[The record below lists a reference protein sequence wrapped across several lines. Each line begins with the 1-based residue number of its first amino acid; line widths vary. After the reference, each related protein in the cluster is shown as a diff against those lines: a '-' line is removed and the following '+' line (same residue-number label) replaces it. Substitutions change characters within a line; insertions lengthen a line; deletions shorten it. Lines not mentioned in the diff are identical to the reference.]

1 MTFFFNVSSS
11 LLFLEL
17 LSECSDMSERTQRHI
32 ATLRKE
38 LTQTW
43 PPTTSCIS
51 CHCLSNPPT
60 SHSQYN
66 SPIHFW
72 SLILFKLTL
81 LRVAWSKTAAKT
93 TSSFFI
99 THSQANNLVL
109 SCQLI
114 CVSLLISQ
122 VLCTANS
129 KYFTPSFLLQ
139 HFKLDVMIVFCEYL
153 WTETIG

>member
-93 TSSFFI
+93 TSSFSLH
-99 THSQANNLVL
+99 THKPTILYCLASSYVYLCWFPKCFVL
-109 SCQLI
+109 QIVNTSPRHFSCSILNWTSWLFSVNI
-114 CVSLLISQ
+114 
-122 VLCTANS
+122 
-129 KYFTPSFLLQ
+129 FEP
-139 HFKLDVMIVFCEYL
+139 KL
-153 WTETIG
+153 